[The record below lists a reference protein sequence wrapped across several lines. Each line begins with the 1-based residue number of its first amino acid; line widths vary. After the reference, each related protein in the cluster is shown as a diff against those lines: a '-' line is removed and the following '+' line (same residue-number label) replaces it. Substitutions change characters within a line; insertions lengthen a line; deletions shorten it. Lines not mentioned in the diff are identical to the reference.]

1 MNEGEIQQ
9 EHEFLT
15 DEESMQAT
23 FNMRAKLD
31 SGGMKTVNRQTMIG
45 IADRLIALAKAGHP
59 TMAEGFMEIDTGI
72 YTDPAVYEAEKHAIF
87 DRFPFVAGL
96 SRDIEKPGDYLN
108 IDDFGTPLLITR
120 NKDGKV
126 KAFVNSCRHRGAALV
141 YDERGSAGAGFT
153 CPYHGWSYNTDGKLL
168 GITCN
173 SSFGGVDKSDHGLVE
188 VEVEERHGLIF
199 CMTKPGAKLDLDG
212 YLGDELSNE
221 LSHWGFDTCQASKAA
236 PIPLDGNW
244 KLSLEAFLESYHFDY
259 AHRDNLA
266 HIYFGNVADITP
278 MGRHLR
284 FTVPNKSIMEMAEQ
298 PVDSWVPENHC
309 VMAYILFPGA
319 ILINSPQVL
328 EFFQIVPVSVGKSIV
343 RHSCYARMDLS
354 EPGNQEMFEMTW
366 ESAHS
371 IVQRQD
377 LPYGVTTA
385 HAGIMNKAMPKF
397 LFGQNELALQ
407 HMHKV
412 IKQAVAEAGA

>member
-1 MNEGEIQQ
+1 MNEGQVGQRELIS
-9 EHEFLT
+9 
-15 DEESMQAT
+15 DEEAMAAT
-23 FNMRAKLD
+23 INMRAKLD
-31 SGGMKTVNRQTMIG
+31 AQGLRDVNRQTMIG
-45 IADRLIALAKAGHP
+45 IADRLIQLVKEGGP
-59 TMAEGFMEIDTGI
+59 TLAEGVLEVDTGI
-72 YTDPAVYEAEKHAIF
+72 YTDPALYELEKRAIF

-96 SRDIEKPGDYLN
+96 SRDIEKPGDYIN
-108 IDDFGTPLLITR
+108 TADFGTPTIVTR
-120 NKDGKV
+120 GKDGKV
-126 KAFVNSCRHRGAALV
+126 RAFVNSCRHRGAALV
-141 YDERGSAGAGFT
+141 YDERGNTPGFT
-153 CPYHGWSYNTDGKLL
+153 CPYHGWSYNLEGKLL

-173 SSFGGVDKSDHGLVE
+173 SSFGNPEKSEHGLVE
-188 VEVEERHGLIF
+188 VECEERHGLIF
-199 CMTKPGAKLDLDG
+199 VATRPGLKLDLDE
-212 YLGDELSNE
+212 YLGPELNHE
-221 LSHWGFDTCQASKAA
+221 LPHWGFDKVQSSKAG

-266 HIYFGNVADITP
+266 HFYFGNVADVTP

-284 FTVPNKSIMEMAEQ
+284 FSVPHKTIMELPDT
-298 PVDSWVPENHC
+298 PVDDWVPENHITL
-309 VMAYILFPGA
+309 AYLLFPGT

-343 RHSCYARMDLS
+343 KHACYARMDLS
-354 EPGNQEMFEMTW
+354 VPGNQEMFEMTW

-397 LFGQNELALQ
+397 LFGRNELALQ
-407 HMHKV
+407 HMHHQAR
-412 IKQAVAEAGA
+412 QAVAEAAR

>member
-1 MNEGEIQQ
+1 MNEA
-9 EHEFLT
+9 LT
-15 DEESMQAT
+15 QHRELLNDEESMAAT
-23 FNMRAKLD
+23 INMRAKLD
-31 SGGMKTVNRQTMIG
+31 AGGLKNVNRQTMIG
-45 IADRLIALAKAGHP
+45 IADRLIALAKEGHP
-59 TMAEGFMEIDTGI
+59 TMADGILEVDTGI
-72 YTDPAVYEAEKHAIF
+72 YTDPALYDLEKKAIF
-87 DRFPFVAGL
+87 DRFPFVAGM
-96 SRDIEKPGDYLN
+96 SRDVEKPGDFLN
-108 IDDFGTPLLITR
+108 IDDYGTPLLITR
-120 NKDGKV
+120 NKDGKI

-141 YDERGSAGAGFT
+141 YEARGSAGAGFT

-173 SSFGGVDKSDHGLVE
+173 SSFGAVDKSEHGLVE
-188 VEVEERHGLIF
+188 VAAEERHGLIF
-199 CMTKPGAKLDLDG
+199 VATKPGATLDLDE
-212 YLGDELSNE
+212 YLGDELNHE
-221 LSHWGFDTCQASKAA
+221 LPHWGFDKVESSKAG

-266 HIYFGNVADITP
+266 HFYFGNVADITP

-284 FTVPNKSIMEMAEQ
+284 FTIPNKDIMELEGQ
-298 PVDSWVPENHC
+298 PVDQWVPENH
-309 VMAYILFPGA
+309 VVVAYMLFPGT

-354 EPGNQEMFEMTW
+354 IPGNQEMFEMTW

-385 HAGIMNKAMPKF
+385 HAGVMNKAMPKF
-397 LFGQNELALQ
+397 LFGRNELALQ
-407 HMHKV
+407 HMHGQ
-412 IKQAVAEAGA
+412 IRQAVAEGGS